1 MGGYFWDGVLWNLM
15 MDGLWKDG
23 WAMERWMGYGKMD
36 GLSILSV
43 GDD

>member
-23 WAMERWMGYGKMD
+23 WAMERWMD
-36 GLSILSV
+36 SLFSRSV
-43 GDD
+43 MTELHD